1 MIARAVIFDMDGL
14 LIDSERAMLECWRD
28 TALQLSLTL
37 DDNVW
42 LSMVGLHE
50 AGCAELLEG
59 LLGLEQAERLTLEC
73 KHRYD
78 RLLESGLPLK
88 PGVGELLEYLSTRDV
103 PLAVAT
109 STRRGR
115 AQIKLARS
123 GIEGYFRHVVTS
135 SDVLHAKPAPD
146 IYLLAA
152 QRLGIAPGECVALED
167 SEFGVRAAAAA
178 GMPVIQVPDLVP
190 ATDLTRQLAQV
201 VTSLTHARPLI
212 EALLGF
218 GQAQESQ
225 AALSAT

>member
-28 TALQLSLTL
+28 TALQLSLAL
-37 DDNVW
+37 DDSVW

-59 LLGLEQAERLTLEC
+59 LLGAEQAERLTLEC

-78 RLLESGLPLK
+78 HLLESGLPLK
-88 PGVGELLEYLSTRDV
+88 PGVRELLDYLSSRGV

-109 STRRGR
+109 STRRAR

-146 IYLLAA
+146 LYLLAA
-152 QRLGIAPGECVALED
+152 QRLGIALGECLALED

-178 GMPVIQVPDLVP
+178 GIPVIQVPDLVP

-201 VTSLTHARPLI
+201 VPSLTHARPLV

-218 GQAQESQ
+218 DQQVVG
-225 AALSAT
+225 AT

>member
-28 TALQLSLTL
+28 TALQLSLAL
-37 DDNVW
+37 DDSVW

-59 LLGLEQAERLTLEC
+59 LLGAEQAERLTLEC

-78 RLLESGLPLK
+78 HLLESGLPLK
-88 PGVGELLEYLSTRDV
+88 PGVRQLLDYLSGRGV

-109 STRRGR
+109 STRGER

-123 GIEGYFRHVVTS
+123 GIDSYFRHVVTS

-146 IYLLAA
+146 LYLLAA
-152 QRLGIAPGECVALED
+152 QRLGMAPGQCMALED
-167 SEFGVRAAAAA
+167 SEFGVRAASAA
-178 GMPVIQVPDLVP
+178 GIRVIQVPDLVP

-201 VTSLTHARPLI
+201 VPSLSQARPLI
-212 EALLGF
+212 NAFLGF
-218 GQAQESQ
+218 GELQGLQAVG
-225 AALSAT
+225 AT

>member
-28 TALQLSLTL
+28 TALQLSLAL
-37 DDNVW
+37 DDSVW

-59 LLGLEQAERLTLEC
+59 LLGAEQAERLTLEC

-78 RLLESGLPLK
+78 HLLESGLPLK
-88 PGVGELLEYLSTRDV
+88 PGVRQLLDYLSGRGV

-109 STRRGR
+109 STRRER
-115 AQIKLARS
+115 AQIKLSRS
-123 GIEGYFRHVVTS
+123 GIDSYFRHVVTS

-146 IYLLAA
+146 LYLLAA
-152 QRLGIAPGECVALED
+152 QRLGMAPGQCMALED
-167 SEFGVRAAAAA
+167 SEFGVRAASAA
-178 GMPVIQVPDLVP
+178 GIRVIQVPDLVP

-201 VTSLTHARPLI
+201 VPSLSQARPLI
-212 EALLGF
+212 NAFLGF
-218 GQAQESQ
+218 GQLQDAEVVL
-225 AALSAT
+225 AD

>member
-28 TALQLSLTL
+28 TALQLSLAL
-37 DDNVW
+37 DDSVW

-59 LLGLEQAERLTLEC
+59 LLGAEQAERLTLEC

-78 RLLESGLPLK
+78 HLLESGLPLK
-88 PGVGELLEYLSTRDV
+88 PGVRQLLDYLSGRGV

-109 STRRGR
+109 STRGER

-123 GIEGYFRHVVTS
+123 GIDGYFSHVVTS

-146 IYLLAA
+146 LYLLAA
-152 QRLGIAPGECVALED
+152 QRLGMAPGECVALED
-167 SEFGVRAAAAA
+167 SEFGVRAASAA
-178 GMPVIQVPDLVP
+178 GIRVIQVPDLVP
-190 ATDLTRQLAQV
+190 ATDLTRKLAQV
-201 VTSLTHARPLI
+201 VPSLPQARPLI
-212 EALLGF
+212 NAFLGF
-218 GQAQESQ
+218 GELQGLQAVG
-225 AALSAT
+225 AT